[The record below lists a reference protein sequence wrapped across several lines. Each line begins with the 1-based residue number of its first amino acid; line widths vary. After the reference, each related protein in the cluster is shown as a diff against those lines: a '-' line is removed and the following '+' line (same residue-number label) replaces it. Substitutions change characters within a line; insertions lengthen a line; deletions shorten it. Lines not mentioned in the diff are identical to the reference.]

1 MRSFLNLEERAL
13 LVHALRNAAEQ
24 FEDSAVALERLLA
37 QALAAQFRR
46 YAGDARALAE
56 RMAIYFQRRAGIS
69 LVYAIRCFEACSGI
83 RTQPQQ
89 RSGFTSVIFHP
100 DRATPPLIHLR
111 STD

>member
-1 MRSFLNLEERAL
+1 MRSFPNLEERAL
-13 LVHALRNAAEQ
+13 LVHALRKAAEQ
-24 FEDSAVALERLLA
+24 FEDSSCGAR
-37 QALAAQFRR
+37 AAACSGISSAISR